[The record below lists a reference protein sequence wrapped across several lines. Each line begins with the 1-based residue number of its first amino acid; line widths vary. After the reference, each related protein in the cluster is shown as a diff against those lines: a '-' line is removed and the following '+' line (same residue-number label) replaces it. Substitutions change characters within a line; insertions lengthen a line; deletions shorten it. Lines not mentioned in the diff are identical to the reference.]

1 MHSKKT
7 VAGVSKELF
16 AQDEIFNEEEEHA
29 NLPYVPPRNESALN
43 LTSAYNI
50 TWKRIGTKP
59 ADINH
64 NIKSTSDRCE
74 AMTFTR
80 ADRNTRHDIVVYNST
95 YRASLR

>member
-43 LTSAYNI
+43 LTSAYTI
-50 TWKRIGTKP
+50 T
-59 ADINH
+59 
-64 NIKSTSDRCE
+64 
-74 AMTFTR
+74 
-80 ADRNTRHDIVVYNST
+80 
-95 YRASLR
+95 